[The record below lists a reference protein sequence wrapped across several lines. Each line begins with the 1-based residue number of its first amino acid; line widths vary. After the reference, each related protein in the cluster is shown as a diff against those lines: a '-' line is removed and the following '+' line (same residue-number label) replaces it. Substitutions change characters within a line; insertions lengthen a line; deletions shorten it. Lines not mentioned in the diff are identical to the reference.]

1 MPMRRPAVLFAAIA
15 ILSGCAPRPAV
26 ENAASPAVALAAYPK
41 LAPLDALLAAAPPAP
56 ASDPAAPVEARAA
69 NLRSRAAALRTAP
82 QG

>member
-1 MPMRRPAVLFAAIA
+1 MLRPAVLFAAIA
-15 ILSGCAPRPAV
+15 VLSGCALRPAV
-26 ENAASPAVALAAYPK
+26 EAASSPAVALAAYPK
-41 LAPLDALLAAAPPAP
+41 LAPLDAVLAAAPPAP